1 MEDLKIIT
9 EADLEYGLLTLS
21 PKKFEDL
28 CKYKGRQIWIKDNL
42 GCESFLLGNDS
53 NENTLRFRRLKKWY
67 SGRNIEVGTKLNIV
81 FNENELLE
89 GQAVLQIQYVEATTD
104 AVELEVYTQTIKYSP
119 KSESDLEEV
128 IKNNPDCI
136 EEGLK
141 LHGKQYYAPAAG
153 RLDLLFV
160 DRNNNYV
167 VVELK
172 NTKTSDKVVGQI
184 SRYMGYIAEEKVKD
198 KNAKVRG
205 IILVPEGDEPEGDDE
220 KKLEY
225 AVSAN
230 DNLELRYFKFN
241 IEFTKPAK

>member
-9 EADLEYGLLTLS
+9 TTDLKHGLLTLS

-28 CKYKGRQIWIKDNL
+28 CKYKGHRIWIKDNL

-53 NENTLRFRRLKKWY
+53 SEDTLRFCGLKKWY
-67 SGRNIEVGTKLNIV
+67 SGRNIEVDTKLNIV

-89 GQAVLQIQYVEATTD
+89 GQAVLQIQYVEETTD
-104 AVELEVYTQTIKYSP
+104 AVELEVYTRTIEHCLEN
-119 KSESDLEEV
+119 ESKLEEV
-128 IKNNPDCI
+128 IKSNPDCI
-136 EEGLK
+136 EKGLK
-141 LHGKQYYAPAAG
+141 LHSQQYNTPAGK
-153 RLDLLFV
+153 LDLLFV

-172 NTKTSDKVVGQI
+172 NTKTSDEVVGQI

-205 IILVPEGDEPEGDDE
+205 IILAPEGDGDA
-220 KKLEY
+220 KLEY

-241 IEFTKPAK
+241 IEFTKPSKIKE